1 MPKGMV
7 ENVIGGATAGTKLR
21 EMIRQLEIDVVN
33 LKGKHEKI
41 LDILKLRDDVQEEL
55 QRLLDQNLNLKSEQ
69 TRIETC
75 DLIMERQIQL
85 IEAELK
91 STGGLAAARKQRNP
105 PEELKYWYIDIP
117 YYQAKAKR
125 LKNTLIAVP
134 IIVVVVVLLA
144 WGSIFLFGPNNVNAR
159 SRTAFVNGQ
168 KWLERGDLT
177 NAAKEF
183 ESAIRIQ
190 SKNAEAITYLGVV
203 YDKQG
208 KADASKN
215 QLTIAQNIFN
225 DRRKY
230 LMVLGQAYQT
240 VSDITKAEETFTLL
254 IKTSPNY
261 EDAYYARGLIY
272 EAQAKAQEA
281 AADYEK
287 ASTLA
292 EKSGNKNIYDNSL
305 LRLNIVKKTLT
316 PASGG

>member
-41 LDILKLRDDVQEEL
+41 LDILKLRDEIQEEL
-55 QRLLDQNLNLKSEQ
+55 QRLLEQNLNLKSEQ
-69 TRIETC
+69 TRVETC
-75 DLIMERQIQL
+75 DLIMERQVQL
-85 IEAELK
+85 IESELK

-105 PEELKYWYIDIP
+105 PEELKYWFIDIA

-125 LKNTLIAVP
+125 LKSTLIAVP
-134 IIVVVVVLLA
+134 IIAVVVVGLA
-144 WGSIFLFGPNNVNAR
+144 WLSIFLFGPNNVNAR

-168 KWLERGDLT
+168 KWLERGELT
-177 NAAKEF
+177 NAAREF
-183 ESAIRIQ
+183 ESSIRIQ
-190 SKNAEAITYLGVV
+190 KKNAESMTYLGVV
-203 YDKQG
+203 YEKQG
-208 KADASKN
+208 KTDEAKN
-215 QLTIAQNIFN
+215 QFTMAQNVFN

-230 LMVLGQAYQT
+230 LMVLGQAYNT
-240 VSDITKAEETFTLL
+240 IGDPTKAEETFTLL

-261 EDAYYARGLIY
+261 EDAYLARGMIY
-272 EAQAKAQEA
+272 EAQNKAAEA
-281 AADYEK
+281 YADYEK

-292 EKSGNKNIYDNSL
+292 EKSGNKGTYDNSL

-316 PASGG
+316 PVSGG

>member
-7 ENVIGGATAGTKLR
+7 ENAIGGATAGTKLR
-21 EMIRQLEIDVVN
+21 DMIRQLEIEVVN

-41 LDILKLRDDVQEEL
+41 LDILKLRDEIQEEL

-75 DLIMERQIQL
+75 DLIMERQVQL
-85 IEAELK
+85 VEAELK
-91 STGGLAAARKQRNP
+91 NTGGLAAARKQRNP
-105 PEELKYWYIDIP
+105 PEELKYWYIDIA

-134 IIVVVVVLLA
+134 IIVVVVVVLA
-144 WGSIFLFGPNNVNAR
+144 WGSIYLFGPNNVNAR

-190 SKNAEAITYLGVV
+190 SKNAEAVTYLGVV
-203 YDKQG
+203 YEKQG
-208 KADASKN
+208 KTDESKN
-215 QLTIAQNIFN
+215 QFTIAQNIFN
-225 DRRKY
+225 NRRTY
-230 LMVLGQAYQT
+230 LLTLGQAYQT
-240 VSDITKAEETFTLL
+240 AGDTTQAEATYTLL

-261 EDAYYARGLIY
+261 EDAYYARGQIY
-272 EAQAKAQEA
+272 EAESKAQEA
-281 AADYEK
+281 FADYEK

-292 EKSGNKNIYDNSL
+292 EKSGNKNIYDNAL
-305 LRLNIVKKTLT
+305 LRMNIVKKTLT
-316 PASGG
+316 PAAGG